1 MEEDR
6 LKWTN
11 LAKEHAVLFA
21 KVKKVSG
28 LESDV
33 TELHKTIFE
42 LCNTHQN
49 KIERLR
55 GIHFAEI
62 EHKDAFFESEKL

>member
-1 MEEDR
+1 M
-6 LKWTN
+6 
-11 LAKEHAVLFA
+11 
-21 KVKKVSG
+21 SG
-28 LESDV
+28 LEANV

-62 EHKDAFFESEKL
+62 EHKDAFFESEKV